1 MLDWLVNIPLYGIA
15 IMMLGIALY
24 CGAKEDRDE

>member
-24 CGAKEDRDE
+24 CGTKEDRDE